1 MIIIGLTGSI
11 GMGKSTAANILR
23 QMGIPVHCSDEA
35 VHALLSSGGAAVEP
49 VAAVFPQV
57 HDRKNKSIDRAA
69 LGALVFGQDE
79 RREALEAIIHPR
91 VIQSQQKFIA
101 DQTRQRARV
110 LVLDIPLLFET
121 GADARVDYIIVVTAP
136 DFIQRE
142 RVMARPGMTEEK
154 FNAILAHQMPDAE
167 KRRRAD
173 YIVNTGIGLAETRH
187 ELQNILRN
195 IQEGK

>member
-35 VHALLSSGGAAVEP
+35 VHTLLSSGGAAVDA
-49 VAAVFPQV
+49 VADEFPQTY
-57 HDRKNKSIDRAA
+57 DRKNKSIDRAA
-69 LGALVFGQDE
+69 LGALVFGNDE
-79 RREALEAIIHPR
+79 RRVALEAIVHPL

-101 DQTRQRARV
+101 DQTRQRAGV
-110 LVLDIPLLFET
+110 VVLDIPLLFET
-121 GADARVDYIIVVTAP
+121 GADNRVDYTVVVTTP

-142 RVMARPGMTEEK
+142 RVMGRPGMTEEK

-187 ELQNILRN
+187 ELQNVLRN